1 MSLKGKLQR
10 FKSHLVSEGQN
21 HENSP
26 PPALPVDE
34 KAPPIRVPH
43 EDEWRQ
49 LQAKPFYYEED
60 YAMVREV
67 VYPLDFQHGKYVFQD
82 IHPIVDRWNQAAFHH
97 PLSTAGTSASDLIF
111 FDTETTGLH
120 GGAGNTI
127 FLLGV
132 GRILQDRVI
141 VKQYFLPG
149 PESEI
154 ALYHGFLGEVGEMKN
169 LVTYNGK
176 AFDWPQVKTRH
187 TLLRNLLPKL
197 PAFGHYDLLHGAR
210 RLWKDT
216 LESCRLSMVEKEILQ
231 FERKDDTPGYLAP
244 LLYFD
249 YLKDKNPLTMKG
261 VFEHNEWDILSLIS
275 LYIHISTLL
284 QDKSGSETE
293 LFQIGRW
300 YEQCGEWDQ
309 AMTYYHHCLSSPTRY
324 ANQVRFSLAA
334 LYKKQKQWNTAISLW
349 EHLAKDAAPHAMDAY
364 VELSKTYEHH
374 LKDYEKALHFADQ
387 AYECWKAQ
395 QKVYRLNSGDKTLF
409 LKRIERLEKKCF
421 RSIPLDENHRDVCYH
436 PSRHQGGPRGSA

>member
-10 FKSHLVSEGQN
+10 FKSHLVLDG
-21 HENSP
+21 ENQAASLCSAA
-26 PPALPVDE
+26 PAEV
-34 KAPPIRVPH
+34 KAGLYRVPFQ
-43 EDEWRQ
+43 EEWNQ
-49 LQAKPFYYEED
+49 IQAKPFFYEED
-60 YAMVREV
+60 YAIVREV
-67 VYPLDFQHGKYVFQD
+67 AYPLAFQHGRYAFKE
-82 IHPIVDRWNQAAFHH
+82 IHRVVDQWNQAEFTH
-97 PLSTAGTSASDLIF
+97 PLSTSGTLASDLIF

-132 GRILQDRVI
+132 GRVLDDQVI
-141 VKQYFLPG
+141 VRQYFLPG
-149 PESEI
+149 PESEV
-154 ALYHGFLGEVGEMKN
+154 ALYHGFLAEVGNMKN

-187 TLLRNLLPKL
+187 TLLRNLLPTL

-210 RLWKDT
+210 RLWKNT

-249 YLKDKNPLTMKG
+249 FLKEGNPDIMKG

-284 QDKSGSETE
+284 HQGKGSESE
-293 LFQIGRW
+293 MFQIGRW
-300 YEQCGEWDQ
+300 YEQIGEMGQ
-309 AMTYYHHCLSSPTRY
+309 AAGFYQQCLGSDTRY
-324 ANQVRFSLAA
+324 MNQVKFSLAS
-334 LYKKQKQWNTAISLW
+334 LYKKQKQWDSAVLLW
-349 EHLAKDAAPHAMDAY
+349 DEIVKENSPYVTEAY
-364 VELSKTYEHH
+364 IELSKTNEHQA
-374 LKDYEKALHFADQ
+374 KDYEKALYFADQ
-387 AYECWKAQ
+387 AYESWKAQ
-395 QKVYRLNSGDKTLF
+395 QKLYRLNSQEKASF

-421 RSIPLDENHRDVCYH
+421 RY
-436 PSRHQGGPRGSA
+436 

>member
-1 MSLKGKLQR
+1 MSLRGKLQR
-10 FKSHLVSEGQN
+10 FKSHIVSEGQKQDTID
-21 HENSP
+21 
-26 PPALPVDE
+26 PAPLPEEE
-34 KAPPIRVPH
+34 KAKQICVPC
-43 EDEWRQ
+43 EEEWNRM
-49 LQAKPFYYEED
+49 QAKPFFYEED
-60 YAMVREV
+60 YAIVREV
-67 VYPLDFQHGKYVFQD
+67 VYPLDFQHGRYTFKE
-82 IHPIVDRWNQAAFHH
+82 IHPVVERWNQAAFHH

-127 FLLGV
+127 FLLGM
-132 GRILQDRVI
+132 GRIMQNQVI

-149 PESEI
+149 PESEV
-154 ALYHGFLGEVGEMKN
+154 ALYHGFLAEVGEMKN

-216 LESCRLSMVEKEILQ
+216 LESCRLSIVEKEILQ

-249 YLKDKNPLTMKG
+249 YLKDKNPSIMKG

-284 QDKSGSETE
+284 HQELGSESE
-293 LFQIGRW
+293 WFQIGRW
-300 YEQCGEWDQ
+300 YEQIGEFGQ
-309 AMTYYHHCLSSPTRY
+309 AVAFYERCLHSPTRY
-324 ANQVRFSLAA
+324 SNQVKSSLAS
-334 LYKKQKQWNTAISLW
+334 LYKKQKQWDAAIGLW
-349 EHLAKDAAPHAMDAY
+349 EELVKEESPFVTDAYIELAKMH
-364 VELSKTYEHH
+364 EHH

-387 AYECWKAQ
+387 AYESWKAR
-395 QKVYRLNSGDKTLF
+395 QKLYRLNRQEKATF

-421 RSIPLDENHRDVCYH
+421 RV
-436 PSRHQGGPRGSA
+436 